1 MKKFFKSIKFIALC
15 AMSAAV
21 VLGGCNKDGDDDEE
35 TLLTLEGSPYFYLP
49 SYAMVGDTLELHAS
63 GIATKGATYSWLYGG
78 LDSLS
83 EADDLTSISVII
95 PDSLA
100 TYSVTLSADAG
111 DEYYSSSLTQLITAL
126 GKGSLTG
133 VKPPQKGI
141 IDPRDNRTYGVVTIG
156 NLEWFAENL
165 KWKGAGAG
173 YGKTDAAGEIM
184 GRLYTWND
192 ATGGVSASGLG
203 GGVQGVCPPGW
214 SVPTQEDWV
223 DLAMAVN
230 GGVEVS
236 FVDDWKGIAPL
247 LMAPAE
253 LNGAVVWPYSP
264 DVTPINDYG
273 WNAISAGS
281 SNNGYNNYA
290 NMYNYGMW
298 WCSTEKD
305 SNYAHFKYIYSE
317 YPNVSVNYSSKDGLG
332 VAVRCVRLAQTETE
346 EL

>member
-21 VLGGCNKDGDDDEE
+21 VLGGCNKDEEEEE
-35 TLLTLEGSPYFYLP
+35 TLLTLDGSPYFYLP
-49 SYAMVGDTLELHAS
+49 SYAMTGDTLELTAS
-63 GIATKGATYSWLYGG
+63 GVATKGATYEWIYGG
-78 LDSLS
+78 LDSLYES
-83 EADDLTSISVII
+83 DDLLTVKVVV

-100 TYSVTLSADAG
+100 TYQVTLSADAG
-111 DEYYSSSLTQLITAL
+111 DEYYSSSLVQLITSL
-126 GKGSLTG
+126 NESSLTG
-133 VKPPQKGI
+133 VKEPQGHFT
-141 IDPRDNRTYGVVTIG
+141 DPRDNRTYGFVTVG
-156 NLEWFAENL
+156 NLDWFAENL

-203 GGVQGVCPPGW
+203 CGVQGVCPPGW
-214 SVPTQEDWV
+214 SIPTQEDWV

-236 FVDDWKGIAPL
+236 FLDDWKGMAPL

-253 LNGAVVWPYSP
+253 LNGAVLWPYSP
-264 DVTPINDYG
+264 DVTPTNDYG
-273 WNAISAGS
+273 WNAISAGT
-281 SNNGYNNYA
+281 SNNNYNNYS
-290 NMYNYGMW
+290 NMYSYGMW

-317 YPNVSVNYSSKDGLG
+317 YPNVSVNYSSKDGIG
-332 VAVRCVRLAQTETE
+332 VAVRCVRLSGAGTQ